1 MFYQVIW
8 NILIYNYYSKVFGL
22 IFFIFHFFFP
32 GQLLSDDYES
42 SVIKP
47 HTLAVHSYKTPTFCD
62 YCGQMLFGIVR
73 QGLKCSGIWYIN
85 L

>member
-1 MFYQVIW
+1 MLQNLALLFCYI
-8 NILIYNYYSKVFGL
+8 ILYYKLLQICLNLYCVCL
-22 IFFIFHFFFP
+22 
-32 GQLLSDDYES
+32 GQLLSDEYET

-73 QGLKCSGIWYIN
+73 QGLKCSGI
-85 L
+85 